1 LGGNQI
7 EEMLKKRI
15 GAKEDKPLRTVDYR
29 LDQPTKYTVVV
40 ASLG

>member
-29 LDQPTKYTVVV
+29 LDQPTNIP
-40 ASLG
+40 L